1 MGSSVREPRIGGS
14 SNTLQGVSQSM
25 ARAITL
31 QAISW
36 KWMEATSL
44 WGRGGGS
51 HSGCEPPPCPQ
62 KLLSPELIGTVKSNR
77 VTKCLAN
84 EPLA

>member
-14 SNTLQGVSQSM
+14 SNTLQGVRESM

-44 WGRGGGS
+44 WVVGEDPTRGVS
-51 HSGCEPPPCPQ
+51 HPHARRSYSVLS
-62 KLLSPELIGTVKSNR
+62 LLELSK
-77 VTKCLAN
+77 VTG
-84 EPLA
+84 